1 MVSEGQSSFGVIQI
15 DLIYISVF
23 GTQALLDFT
32 IITSLGI
39 TRQERELY
47 YLVLNF
53 FLQTF
58 DISEREF
65 SN

>member
-39 TRQERELY
+39 TKQD
-47 YLVLNF
+47 LNVNYIIWF
-53 FLQTF
+53 
-58 DISEREF
+58 
-65 SN
+65 